1 MSLEGKTLAFFCGL
15 GSEIL
20 CEFPVSLGQKTT
32 RDWDIGWTK
41 EEASS
46 ESSRLHLKI
55 YLYPLWRPP
64 SLWCILARECR
75 LQILFLDIQLWKSW
89 KASIPTK
96 IFIEIF
102 SETLAAAD
110 IFMLKLFQQ
119 LRKRKTV
126 RDTTALILIKVALDC
141 GLRVNLSFFRQI
153 LTFKLGLKSKL
164 VNKHYWFCSSNIE
177 NNFSFSSV

>member
-1 MSLEGKTLAFFCGL
+1 MPVFFLTFYGLLWKFYLLSLEGTIGFHLMSLEGKTLALFCGL

-64 SLWCILARECR
+64 SLPHSDAF
-75 LQILFLDIQLWKSW
+75 LQENVVSKYSSWTFSSEKVGKPQSLPKSLS
-89 KASIPTK
+89 KS
-96 IFIEIF
+96 F
-102 SETLAAAD
+102 
-110 IFMLKLFQQ
+110 LKLLQQ
-119 LRKRKTV
+119 ISL
-126 RDTTALILIKVALDC
+126 C
-141 GLRVNLSFFRQI
+141 
-153 LTFKLGLKSKL
+153 
-164 VNKHYWFCSSNIE
+164 
-177 NNFSFSSV
+177 